1 MQDVMRKA
9 QELADA
15 VVASSVYTR
24 MKELED
30 VVSEDEAAAEA
41 MENMIA
47 SRKRVEEILTMK
59 NMDPEELKRA
69 GEVMQQAEKR
79 MNENERIQ
87 ELKQARKDFST
98 MMDNVNRIL
107 RLVITGEIRE
117 EDLGEASC
125 GGSCEGCTG
134 CG

>member
-1 MQDVMRKA
+1 MLEVMQKA
-9 QELADA
+9 QELAEA

-24 MKELED
+24 MKELEEE
-30 VVSEDEAAAEA
+30 VSNDEGAALA
-41 MENMIA
+41 METMVS

-59 NMDPEELKRA
+59 NMDPEELKQA
-69 GEVMQQAEKR
+69 SQVMQQAEKS
-79 MNENERIQ
+79 MNENEKILA
-87 ELKQARKDFST
+87 LKQARKDFST

-117 EDLGEASC
+117 EDVTDTGCS
-125 GGSCEGCTG
+125 GSCEGCSG